1 MDNRD
6 SLLSRISSCMTD
18 RPYVFISY
26 SSKDSEVVWQD
37 VLNFQENGYNVWL
50 DKKNLDCTKESWKND
65 ALSAIRGRHCKLMV
79 FYLSTSSLRSQAC
92 LDELRETRSKK
103 TLARHGMNNQVGFIA
118 VEVEPVGD
126 MQECQ
131 NRALEKAV
139 EEQEKGLISEEE
151 YGDQADVIQS
161 IYEEFFNTNNERTRI
176 PSRAGGEPPENY
188 YAEIMRHFPEETRIV
203 PSAERPSSITS
214 PVSPAQPEETW
225 SVPPGMKAVLERAES
240 NDVPAMCEMAEY
252 YFGQGEW
259 ASSREWLELID
270 KHNKDS
276 KLYYAVYYWKAY
288 CSWMIAKKTGSL
300 EDWWCAY
307 ECSKCAQSGLKLFPQ
322 LVSSG
327 ISKENADMI
336 REKSGNAL
344 NTLFDGLLNLAEQG
358 DPQKQ
363 YELACQYLD
372 NWERALKFCD
382 ELRQGSSCRIARNR
396 ARKWLSKAAESGHEG
411 AIARLSE
418 EGWET

>member
-65 ALSAIRGRHCKLMV
+65 ALTAIQDPDCRLMV
-79 FYLSTSSLRSQAC
+79 FYLSVSSLRSQAC
-92 LDELRETRSKK
+92 LNELRETISKE
-103 TLARHGMNNQVGFIA
+103 TLILHGRNHPVSFIA
-118 VEVEPVGD
+118 VEVEPVCN
-126 MQECQ
+126 MPEYVEYA
-131 NRALEKAV
+131 RAKAY
-139 EEQEKGLISEEE
+139 EELDKPA
-151 YGDQADVIQS
+151 YGEQAKTIYS
-161 IYEEFFNTNNERTRI
+161 IFEEFFNTNNERTRI

-203 PSAERPSSITS
+203 PSAERPPSITS

-225 SVPPGMKAVLERAES
+225 SVPPGMEAVLERAKS
-240 NDVPAMCEMAEY
+240 NDVPAMCDMAQY
-252 YFGQGEW
+252 YFDQGEW

-307 ECSKCAQSGLKLFPQ
+307 ECSECAQSGLKLFPQ

-336 REKSGNAL
+336 REKSRNAL
-344 NTLFDGLLNLAEQG
+344 HTLFDSLLNLAEQG

>member
-26 SSKDSEVVWQD
+26 SSKDCEVVWQD
-37 VLNFQENGYNVWL
+37 VLNFQEIGYNVWL
-50 DKKNLDCTKESWKND
+50 DKKNLDCTKESWKDD
-65 ALSAIRGRHCKLMV
+65 ALTAIQDPDCRLMV
-79 FYLSTSSLRSQAC
+79 FYLSVSSLCSQAC
-92 LDELRETRSKK
+92 LNELRETISKE
-103 TLARHGMNNQVGFIA
+103 TLILHGRNHPVSFIA
-118 VEVEPVGD
+118 VEVEPVGN
-126 MQECQ
+126 MPEYVEYA
-131 NRALEKAV
+131 RAKAY
-139 EEQEKGLISEEE
+139 EELDKPA
-151 YGDQADVIQS
+151 YGEQAKTIYS
-161 IYEEFFNTNNERTRI
+161 IFEEFFNTNNERTRI

-188 YAEIMRHFPEETRIV
+188 YAEIMRHFPEEARIV

-214 PVSPAQPEETW
+214 PVSPAQPEESW
-225 SVPPGMKAVLERAES
+225 NVPPGMEALLERAKS
-240 NDVPAMCEMAEY
+240 NDVPAMCDMAEY

-270 KHNKDS
+270 KHNKDNR
-276 KLYYAVYYWKAY
+276 LYYAVCYWKAY

-307 ECSKCAQSGLKLFPQ
+307 ECSIRAQHGLEVFPQ

-336 REKSGNAL
+336 QSKSCNAL
-344 NTLFDGLLNLAEQG
+344 KAFFDDLLNLAEQG

-372 NWERALKFCD
+372 NWERARGFCD
-382 ELRQGSSCRIARNR
+382 ELRNNQDGTCRLQRNR